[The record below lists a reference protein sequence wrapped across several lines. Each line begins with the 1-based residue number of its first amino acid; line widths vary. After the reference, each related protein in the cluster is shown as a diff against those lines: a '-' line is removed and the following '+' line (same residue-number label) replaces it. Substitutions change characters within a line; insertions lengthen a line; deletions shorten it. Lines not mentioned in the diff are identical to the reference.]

1 MQRRYDGHREML
13 DMDMVNIVAVL
24 DRVGIVNMVGMMKM
38 VVKVQ
43 QGWTIHIY
51 KTKIY
56 HKSHLSEFSLSS

>member
-1 MQRRYDGHREML
+1 ML

>member
-1 MQRRYDGHREML
+1 ML
-13 DMDMVNIVAVL
+13 DMDMVNIVAIL

-38 VVKVQ
+38 VVKVW

-56 HKSHLSEFSLSS
+56 HKSHFSEFSLSS